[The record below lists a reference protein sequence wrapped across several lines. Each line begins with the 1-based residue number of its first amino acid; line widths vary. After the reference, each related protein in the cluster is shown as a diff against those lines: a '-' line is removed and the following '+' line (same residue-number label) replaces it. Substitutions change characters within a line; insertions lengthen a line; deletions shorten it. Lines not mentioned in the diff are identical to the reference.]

1 MIQFSRLQVESQI
14 DSKIGFQIL
23 ELEKPEPP
31 DFETGTSE
39 NTRILRVF
47 LRIVRTCHPITC
59 TRDLFLFSNVIHR
72 YSLVF
77 LALPVPSPSL
87 TSPPPSLSPKPQDLP
102 FQVDSKAKGTSIGVG
117 NHLLQVFHLGAVSFS
132 SFSCKGSFLKV
143 PKLGLSGLIVLGC
156 VKGFPMGQSS
166 SYESLY

>member
-1 MIQFSRLQVESQI
+1 MTRVNPSQI
-14 DSKIGFQIL
+14 KSKTLLKLSFIFWSLG
-23 ELEKPEPP
+23 KPEPP

-47 LRIVRTCHPITC
+47 LRIVRTCHPITR
-59 TRDLFLFSNVIHR
+59 TRDLFLFSNVIHH

-102 FQVDSKAKGTSIGVG
+102 FQVDSKAKGTSIGVE
-117 NHLLQVFHLGAVSFS
+117 NHPSHSFLLGVAPVQALGARV
-132 SFSCKGSFLKV
+132 V
-143 PKLGLSGLIVLGC
+143 YSGYT
-156 VKGFPMGQSS
+156 S
-166 SYESLY
+166 

>member
-1 MIQFSRLQVESQI
+1 MRDQILRLQVESQI

-47 LRIVRTCHPITC
+47 LRIVRTCHPITR

-102 FQVDSKAKGTSIGVG
+102 FQVDSKAKGTSIGME
-117 NHLLQVFHLGAVSFS
+117 NHPSHSFLLGVAPVQALGAIV
-132 SFSCKGSFLKV
+132 V
-143 PKLGLSGLIVLGC
+143 YSGYT
-156 VKGFPMGQSS
+156 S
-166 SYESLY
+166 